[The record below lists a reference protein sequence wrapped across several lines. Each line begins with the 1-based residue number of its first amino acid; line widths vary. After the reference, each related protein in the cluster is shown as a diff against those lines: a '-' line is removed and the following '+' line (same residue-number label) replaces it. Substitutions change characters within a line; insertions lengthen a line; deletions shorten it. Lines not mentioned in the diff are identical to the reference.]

1 MSSGPL
7 VSLVL
12 PVKNGMP
19 YLPEAVWSV
28 AAQTYRHFEL
38 IVQDGVSVDGTL
50 EFLRTIKGIPK
61 IDVVSSADSSSA
73 EGFSRALA
81 RCNGEIVGT
90 IGADDVLEEDAL
102 EWAVT
107 FFGEHPDVAA
117 VYGATKMIDQDG
129 NTTSVYT
136 PASFD
141 LLRVMSCEVVPP
153 LAASFFSRRVCGDE
167 LRFDAGAAHCDFDLW
182 LRLGHLPIV
191 ATPQHV
197 ARVRIHAGSN
207 TCRLENYD
215 WYCRDKIAIVQRHLA
230 RYGSNPLTE
239 AVLRHA
245 AAGIFLWG
253 ADSILNLGPDAD
265 LCRRLLAEVSA
276 LAPGSARLR
285 ELERRLAA
293 AEGERSSRTTQHS
306 PGGTAGGIAA
316 HAHGGGGG
324 PLRRATTATCVSRDD
339 GWAAQRL
346 EAAQRHVDGG
356 DWNAAAEALNQALD
370 RDPLLAQG
378 HYLLGCVELR
388 RGRVA
393 TAVAALREAS
403 RLMPDAADVQNA
415 FGVALLAAGSA
426 PEAEAAFQT
435 ALALAADRADI
446 WANLAELYQRQGRRA
461 RAAAAY
467 ARAAALAPED
477 TEVREAL
484 ERVQESAVVVS

>member
-1 MSSGPL
+1 MSAEPL

-28 AAQTYRHFEL
+28 AAQTYRRFEL
-38 IVQDGVSVDGTL
+38 VVQDGCSTDGTR
-50 EFLRTIKGIPK
+50 EFLATVRGIPRMH
-61 IDVVSSADSSSA
+61 VVSEPDSSSP

-81 RCNGEIVGT
+81 RCNGEIIGT

-117 VYGATKMIDQDG
+117 VYGATKMIDEDG
-129 NTTSVYT
+129 NTTSIYT

-167 LRFDAGAAHCDFDLW
+167 LRFDGSVGHVDFELW

-197 ARVRIHAGSN
+197 ARVRIHAESN

-215 WYCRDKIAIVQRHLA
+215 LYCRDKMAIAQRYLA
-230 RYGSNPLTE
+230 RYGSNALTE
-239 AVLRHA
+239 VVFRHA

-253 ADSILNLGPDAD
+253 ADSVLNLGPDAD
-265 LCRRLLAEVSA
+265 LCRRLLAEASA
-276 LAPGSARLR
+276 LEPGSARLR

-293 AEGERSSRTTQHS
+293 AEGERSSRTTQHA
-306 PGGTAGGIAA
+306 PGGTAGSIAA
-316 HAHGGGGG
+316 HAHGADG
-324 PLRRATTATCVSRDD
+324 PAPRAMPTTDLDRDD
-339 GWAAQRL
+339 AWAAQRL
-346 EAAQRHVDGG
+346 AAAQRHVDGG
-356 DWNAAAEALNQALD
+356 DWDAAAEALNQALD

-388 RGRVA
+388 RGRTA
-393 TAVAALREAS
+393 TAVAALREAT

-415 FGVALLAAGSA
+415 YGVALLAAGGA
-426 PEAEAAFQT
+426 PEAEAAFQA

-461 RAAAAY
+461 PAAAAY

-484 ERVQESAVVVS
+484 ERLQESAVVVS